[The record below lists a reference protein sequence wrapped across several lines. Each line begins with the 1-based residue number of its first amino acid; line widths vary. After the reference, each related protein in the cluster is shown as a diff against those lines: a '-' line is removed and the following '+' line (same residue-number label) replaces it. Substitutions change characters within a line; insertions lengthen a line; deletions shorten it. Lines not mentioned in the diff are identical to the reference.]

1 MTDEFEPVTTRTAV
15 GTETITLT
23 EVILGLR
30 PYVLIEADVDPADG
44 ALVLKVNAG
53 GGAGEEPAV
62 LPMLMLTEMPA
73 ESNPI
78 SQVLAALFTEIR
90 DAELGGWL
98 DSDAAKGGALAA
110 LRMVAKELNVPL
122 DVA

>member
-44 ALVLKVNAG
+44 ELVLKVKTG
-53 GGAGEEPAV
+53 GGAAEEPAY
-62 LPMLMLTEMPA
+62 LPMLMLTEIPA

-78 SQVLAALFTEIR
+78 SQVLAGLFTEVR

-98 DSDAAKGGALAA
+98 DSDAAKGGALAT
-110 LRMVAKELNVPL
+110 LRMVAKELGVPL